1 LNASEGP
8 GRDATGPPAWQTHR
22 VEEATAERL
31 DVYLAEKFSLS
42 RTRVVQ
48 LVESGN
54 VLLNGAVPKKRESL
68 KVGDILQLRIP
79 EPVLS
84 PIMGEAISLSIV
96 HEDEDLLVIDKP
108 AGMVVHPAPGNR
120 SGTLVNALLHHVKD
134 LSGIGGVLRP
144 GIVHRLDK
152 DTSGLLIVAK
162 SDSSHRRLADALRA
176 REIRRRY
183 LTLVWGHLPEASF
196 TVDQPIAR
204 QPTDRKRMAAVE
216 GGRRAVTRFRRVER
230 WAAAELLQAQ
240 LETGRTHQIRV
251 HLLHTGHPVVGDA
264 LYGVGRER
272 GFSGA
277 TRAWA
282 LELAKRIPRQF
293 LHAAELRFVHPRTGA
308 EMLFSSPLPGD
319 LQKVV
324 DWGRQGFADQET
336 QSDASA

>member
-1 LNASEGP
+1 LNPPDSP
-8 GRDATGPPAWQTHR
+8 GRDAPGPSAWQTHR
-22 VEEATAERL
+22 VEAATGDRL
-31 DVYLAEKFSLS
+31 DVYMAEAFSLS

-54 VLLNGAVPKKRESL
+54 VLLNGAVPKKRNSL
-68 KVGDILQLRIP
+68 EIGDTLRVRIP

-84 PIMGEAISLSIV
+84 PITAEAIPLAIV

-120 SGTLVNALLHHVKD
+120 GGTLVNALLHHVKD

-204 QPTDRKRMAAVE
+204 QPTDRKRMAVVE

-251 HLLHTGHPVVGDA
+251 HLLHTGHPVVGDG
-264 LYGVGRER
+264 LYGAGRER

-277 TRAWA
+277 TRGWA
-282 LELAKRIPRQF
+282 LELAKRTPRQF
-293 LHAAELRFVHPRTGA
+293 LHAVELRFVHPRTGA
-308 EMLFSSPLPGD
+308 EMLFSSPLPAD

-324 DWGRQGFADQET
+324 DWGRQGFADQGT
-336 QSDASA
+336 RSGSSA